1 MNTIF
6 NGLEALL
13 FTKFFGQ
20 IDLYTILSTVLKF
33 AFVVIVLVF
42 IARIV
47 RMITLDIK
55 QTVQRRPIH
64 AASLKLLHDPSLF
77 DFPIRDEYFL
87 SDNTSIGRADD
98 NNIVIHDRRMSKHQ
112 ARIVQNGSQFFID
125 DLQSTNPTLV
135 NEEAVEGPRELV
147 SRDIVNLGGIDFVF
161 LNGDEYEE

>member
-1 MNTIF
+1 MDNIF

-13 FTKFFGQ
+13 FTKIFGQ
-20 IDLYTILSTVLKF
+20 IDLYTIISLVLKF
-33 AFVVIVLVF
+33 VFVVIVLVF

-47 RMITLDIK
+47 RMITLDIR
-55 QTVQRRPIH
+55 QTVRRRPVD

-112 ARIVQNGSQFFID
+112 ARIVQNGTQFFID
-125 DLQSTNPTLV
+125 DLQATNPTLV
-135 NEEAVEGPRELV
+135 NEEPVDGPRELM
-147 SRDIVNLGGIDFVF
+147 SCDIVNLGGIDFLF
-161 LNGDEYEE
+161 LRGDEYEE